1 MRRPRTTWTPEEN
14 KLLTEI
20 WHSDKKLE
28 SYSEQFRGRTGASLY
43 DHGTKILMLGPR
55 RAPADLEH
63 SLSWQRI
70 RALLHR
76 RPMTARQISEAV
88 GVGLTQ
94 VLDMLRIRH
103 GKLVYVHDWSSQFTK
118 GGPSQIWALGQ
129 EKDAKKPR
137 PMTREQ
143 ITQRYRD
150 RLREEEPERIDAWV
164 KRQKI
169 REREKRGTLARRD
182 VAASWI

>member
-1 MRRPRTTWTPEEN
+1 MRRPRTTWTPEEDR
-14 KLLTEI
+14 LLAEI

-28 SYSEQFRGRTGASLY
+28 AYSDMFRGRTSASLY
-43 DHGTKILMLGPR
+43 DHGTKILHLGPR
-55 RAPADLEH
+55 RAPSDLER

-94 VLDMLRIRH
+94 VLDMLRVRH

-129 EKDAKKPR
+129 EKDAKKPQ
-137 PMTREQ
+137 PMTRAQ
-143 ITQRYRD
+143 ITQRYRE
-150 RLREEEPERIDAWV
+150 RLKEECPERIVIWG
-164 KRQKI
+164 KRHNI
-169 REREKRGTLARRD
+169 RQREKRGTLARRD
-182 VAASWI
+182 PAAAWL